1 MKLKTR
7 TLILL
12 NIAVFLAGWT
22 GIFGRIISLGGLPL
36 VWYRSMI
43 AVVCLAGVLFVLRAA
58 SRRRADTPG
67 TEQPV
72 LFPKPYQDGSQGTKP
87 SDLFPGW
94 RGALMIAGCG
104 VLLGIHWV
112 AFYASIQAS
121 NVSVGVACIAT
132 SCFFTALFDPI
143 INRHKVSWK
152 DFLIS
157 FIAIAGILLIF
168 SLDVRYRLG
177 IALGLLSAAVYSV
190 FAILNVRVAAST
202 GQDSAGMLFYELIGC
217 VIFLALCMPV
227 YTHLYPDLPAVPS
240 RSDFWN
246 LLVLGSVFTIIPFL
260 LQIHALRHLAAFTV
274 NVVYNLEPVYSII
287 FAAILFG
294 ETREVGPSF
303 WYGLCLI
310 IISVLLQSRRSLRS
324 A

>member
-22 GIFGRIISLGGLPL
+22 GIFGRIISMGGLPL

-43 AVVCLAGVLFVLRAA
+43 ALAVLAAVLPVLRKVSSGSGLKAPGLRDAA
-58 SRRRADTPG
+58 R
-67 TEQPV
+67 
-72 LFPKPYQDGSQGTKP
+72 
-87 SDLFPGW
+87 
-94 RGALMIAGCG
+94 IAGCG

-112 AFYASIQAS
+112 AFFASIQAS

-132 SCFFTALFDPI
+132 SCFFTSFFDPA
-143 INRHKVSWK
+143 INRHRLSWK
-152 DFLIS
+152 DFFIS

-177 IALGLLSAAVYSV
+177 IALGLLSAAVYSI
-190 FAILNVRVAAST
+190 FAILNIRVAESS
-202 GQDSAGMLFYELIGC
+202 GQDSANMLLYELIGC
-217 VIFLALCMPV
+217 VLFLALCMPF
-227 YTHLYPDLPAVPS
+227 YIHLNPDLPAVPN
-240 RSDFWN
+240 RSDFWS
-246 LLVLGSVFTIIPFL
+246 LLILGSVFTIIPFL
-260 LQIHALRHLAAFTV
+260 LQIHALRHLSAFTV
-274 NVVYNLEPVYSII
+274 NIFYNLEPVYSII

-303 WYGLCLI
+303 WAGISLI
-310 IISVLLQSRRSLRS
+310 IISVLLQSRRQT
-324 A
+324 AH